1 MGHVRKERG
10 RYRARYRDP
19 LGRPQ
24 SKTFTRKADA
34 ERFILE
40 VELDKQR
47 GNWIDPRDG
56 DLPLAVWADTFLSL
70 ARRLSPTTQ
79 DTYRRDL
86 ERYILPRFGSYRLG
100 RLPAEEI
107 EQWLNDEVA
116 SGIAAS
122 SVHRHYRTLRRM
134 LAVAVQKQKIVHNAC
149 DRVDPPR
156 VPKREMTFLNWDQS
170 VRLAEAHNER
180 FRPMLYVAVD
190 TGMRWGE
197 LIGLRRASVDVS
209 RYKIRV
215 TEQLVQL
222 TDRSFVRRPPKT
234 AAGRRSITVSPFTAN
249 ILSEHLERS
258 ANPGPDGLVF
268 PNAAGNPL
276 SASSFQSHHFD
287 RAQRLA
293 GVSCRFHDLRHT
305 SVALAIAAGAHPKAI
320 QARMGHASINVTLDR
335 YGHLL
340 PELDEAIAQTFG
352 RELEEAHRRRA
363 SNVIHAA
370 FGNGEHRR

>member
-19 LGRPQ
+19 LGRWQ
-24 SKTFTRKADA
+24 SKTFARKADA
-34 ERFILE
+34 ERFVRE

-86 ERYILPRFGSYRLG
+86 ERYILPRFGSYRLS

-116 SGIAAS
+116 EGIAPS

-134 LAVAVQKQKIVHNAC
+134 LAVAVQKQKILHNAC

-156 VPKREMTFLNWDQS
+156 VPRREMTFLNWDQS
-170 VRLAEAHNER
+170 IRLAEAHNER
-180 FRPMLYVAVD
+180 FRPMIYVAVD

-234 AAGRRSITVSPFTAN
+234 AAGRRSITVSPFTADV
-249 ILSEHLERS
+249 LSEHLERS

-268 PNAAGNPL
+268 PNSAGNPL
-276 SASSFQSHHFD
+276 SASSFNSHHFGK
-287 RAQRLA
+287 AQRLA

-352 RELEEAHRRRA
+352 RELDEAYRRRA

-370 FGNGEHRR
+370 FGGDEHR

>member
-1 MGHVRKERG
+1 M
-10 RYRARYRDP
+10 
-19 LGRPQ
+19 
-24 SKTFTRKADA
+24 
-34 ERFILE
+34 
-40 VELDKQR
+40 
-47 GNWIDPRDG
+47 
-56 DLPLAVWADTFLSL
+56 AVGADTFLSL

-86 ERYILPRFGSYRLG
+86 ERYIIPRFGSYRLS

-116 SGIAAS
+116 EGIAPS

-134 LAVAVQKQKIVHNAC
+134 LAVAVQKQKILHNAC
-149 DRVDPPR
+149 DRVDPPPPEAR
-156 VPKREMTFLNWDQS
+156 DDIPQLGS
-170 VRLAEAHNER
+170 VDPLGGGPQRTL
-180 FRPMLYVAVD
+180 PSDIYVAVD

-234 AAGRRSITVSPFTAN
+234 AAGRRSITVSPFTADVV
-249 ILSEHLERS
+249 SEHLERS
-258 ANPGPDGLVF
+258 ATPVRTDWCSRIEPATHCLRQ
-268 PNAAGNPL
+268 
-276 SASSFQSHHFD
+276 ASIPTISS
-287 RAQRLA
+287 RLNLA

-340 PELDEAIAQTFG
+340 PELDEAIAQTFV
-352 RELEEAHRRRA
+352 RELDDAYRRRA

-370 FGNGEHRR
+370 FGGDEHDVHLTLHPGIGNTPIILVSRVRG

>member
-19 LGRPQ
+19 LGRSQ

-34 ERFILE
+34 ERFVRE

-86 ERYILPRFGSYRLG
+86 ERYILPRFGSYRLS

-116 SGIAAS
+116 EGIAAS

-134 LAVAVQKQKIVHNAC
+134 LAVAVQKQKILHNAC

-156 VPKREMTFLNWDQS
+156 VPRRGDDVPQLGS
-170 VRLAEAHNER
+170 VDPLGGGPQRTL
-180 FRPMLYVAVD
+180 PSD
-190 TGMRWGE
+190 D
-197 LIGLRRASVDVS
+197 LRRSRHRHALGRVD
-209 RYKIRV
+209 RTAPRQRRRQPLQDPGHG
-215 TEQLVQL
+215 TARPA
-222 TDRSFVRRPPKT
+222 DRSKLCTAASEDSSGAAVNHRLTLHRRRPLRTSGAECEPRS
-234 AAGRRSITVSPFTAN
+234 GRTRVPEFSRQPIVCVKLPIPPFRQGSATRGRV
-249 ILSEHLERS
+249 LS
-258 ANPGPDGLVF
+258 
-268 PNAAGNPL
+268 L
-276 SASSFQSHHFD
+276 S
-287 RAQRLA
+287 R
-293 GVSCRFHDLRHT
+293 LRHT

-352 RELEEAHRRRA
+352 RELDEAYRRRA

-370 FGNGEHRR
+370 FGGDEHH

>member
-1 MGHVRKERG
+1 MDKE
-10 RYRARYRDP
+10 
-19 LGRPQ
+19 
-24 SKTFTRKADA
+24 
-34 ERFILE
+34 
-40 VELDKQR
+40 R
-47 GNWIDPRDG
+47 GNWIDPREG

-86 ERYILPRFGSYRLG
+86 ERYILPRFGSYRLS

-116 SGIAAS
+116 EGIAAS

-156 VPKREMTFLNWDQS
+156 VPRREMTFLNWDQS
-170 VRLAEAHNER
+170 IRLAEAHNER
-180 FRPMLYVAVD
+180 FRPMIYVAVD

-197 LIGLRRASVDVS
+197 LIGLRHASVDVS

-234 AAGRRSITVSPFTAN
+234 AAGRRSITVSPFTADV
-249 ILSEHLERS
+249 LSEHLERS

-268 PNAAGNPL
+268 PNSAGNPL
-276 SASSFQSHHFD
+276 SASSFQSTISG
-287 RAQRLA
+287 RLNGLWA
-293 GVSCRFHDLRHT
+293 RP
-305 SVALAIAAGAHPKAI
+305 VAFTTCGTP
-320 QARMGHASINVTLDR
+320 ASLW
-335 YGHLL
+335 L
-340 PELDEAIAQTFG
+340 
-352 RELEEAHRRRA
+352 
-363 SNVIHAA
+363 
-370 FGNGEHRR
+370 

>member
-19 LGRPQ
+19 LGRSQ

-34 ERFILE
+34 DRFIRE

-79 DTYRRDL
+79 ETYRRDI
-86 ERYILPRFGSYRLG
+86 ERYILPRFGSYRLS

-134 LAVAVQKQKIVHNAC
+134 LAVAVQKQKIIHNAC

-180 FRPMLYVAVD
+180 FRPMIYVAVD

-197 LIGLRRASVDVS
+197 LIGLRRSSVDVS

-234 AAGRRSITVSPFTAN
+234 AAGRRSITVSPFTAG
-249 ILSEHLERS
+249 ILTQHLEQS

-276 SASSFQSHHFD
+276 VHVELPIPPFRQGSTTRGRVLSFPRSAPY
-287 RAQRLA
+287 QRRS
-293 GVSCRFHDLRHT
+293 GNSCRRPSEGDP
-305 SVALAIAAGAHPKAI
+305 GAHGPCVDHRH
-320 QARMGHASINVTLDR
+320 ARSLWT
-335 YGHLL
+335 
-340 PELDEAIAQTFG
+340 P
-352 RELEEAHRRRA
+352 
-363 SNVIHAA
+363 AA
-370 FGNGEHRR
+370 RT